1 MTMEMATATLTP
13 EEFTDLHGMLGM
25 GLTPLLEM
33 QLNGLMLMAI
43 HLVTTPAGLLVMLVL
58 ESPEPRIKTGMVA

>member
-1 MTMEMATATLTP
+1 
-13 EEFTDLHGMLGM
+13 MLGM